1 MHIKF
6 VDLAAQD
13 AAISNSLAE
22 ATIRVLQQGDYILGD
37 DVAAFEEE
45 FARFCGTRFAV
56 GVSSGLAALELI
68 LRAHDIGPGDEVI
81 VPSFTFTG
89 TAAAVSLVGARPVF
103 AEVDHTYTL
112 AADSVEAALTPRT
125 KAVIAVHLYGRPAR
139 MDPLREVTDRAG
151 VKLFEDAAQAH
162 GATYRG
168 RRVGQLADAAGFSFY
183 PSKNLGA
190 NGDAGAVTT
199 NDPDVAERIRA
210 LRNCGQLEKNVHSLT
225 PCNHRLD
232 TVQAAAL
239 RVRLTQLEAWNEARR
254 RVAGWYRSALE
265 GLPVTLPPDD
275 DADTEQVWH
284 LFVVRTQ
291 DRDALRDR
299 LAELGVPTGVHYP
312 IPVHL
317 QPFYKELGHAPGDFP
332 LAEEFSSTVLSL
344 PMHPT
349 LDQAGVQHVAGALRE
364 LLSDGLLVSQRAY
377 SPGL

>member
-1 MHIKF
+1 MQIKF
-6 VDLAAQD
+6 VDLGAQD
-13 AAISNSLAE
+13 AHIRDSLAG
-22 ATIRVLQQGDYILGD
+22 AMIRVLDQGDYILGE
-37 DVAAFEEE
+37 DVGAFEEE
-45 FARFCGTRFAV
+45 FARFCGTRYAV

-89 TAAAVSLVGARPVF
+89 TAAAVSLVGATPVF
-103 AEVDHTYTL
+103 AEVDQTYTL
-112 AADSVEAALTPRT
+112 SAPSVEAAITPRT
-125 KAVIAVHLYGRPAR
+125 KAVIAVHLYGRPAN
-139 MDPLREVTDRAG
+139 MDSLRAVTDRAG

-210 LRNCGQLEKNVHSLT
+210 LRNCGQVEKNVHSLT

-239 RVRLTQLEAWNEARR
+239 RIRLAQLETWNEARR

-265 GLPVTLPPDD
+265 GLPVALPPDD
-275 DADTEQVWH
+275 DDDTQQVWH
-284 LFVVRTQ
+284 LFVVRAE
-291 DRDALRDR
+291 DRDTLRDR

-317 QPFYKELGHAPGDFP
+317 QPFYKGLRHAPGDFP
-332 LAEEFSSTVLSL
+332 SAEEFSSTVLSL

-349 LDQAGVQHVAGALRE
+349 LDQAAVQYVADALRN
-364 LLSDGLLVSQRAY
+364 LLSDALLVSQRAY